1 MSPGVENPIRVLV
14 ADDHTIVREGIV
26 SLLSAESDLTVVAEA
41 LDGHEAVRLAE
52 RMRPT
57 VAVLDVSMPRLN
69 GVTAA
74 AQMRRGHPKL
84 GIVMLTVHADQAYI
98 TQALAAGVRGYVLKQ
113 AVAAELARAIRV
125 VARGGVF
132 LSPEIGNLSAQR
144 LGSAKP
150 IDDPAIDELTVR
162 EMEVLQLIAEGNSNK
177 EIALQLGV
185 SVKTVET
192 HRARLMNKLDIHET
206 AGLVRF
212 AIRKKLVL
220 P

>member
-1 MSPGVENPIRVLV
+1 MATESIAVVV
-14 ADDHTIVREGIV
+14 ADDHAIVREGIV
-26 SLLSAESDLTVVAEA
+26 SLLNAEPDLVVLGEA
-41 LDGHEAVRLAE
+41 ADGHEAVELV
-52 RMRPT
+52 MRVHPH

-74 AQMRRGHPKL
+74 AQIRRALPE
-84 GIVMLTVHADQAYI
+84 VEVVVLTVHADRAYV

-113 AVAAELARAIRV
+113 AVAAELARAIRAV
-125 VARGGVF
+125 HQGHSF
-132 LSPEIGNLSAQR
+132 LSPQIRDIA
-144 LGSAKP
+144 
-150 IDDPAIDELTVR
+150 PARERRSRSSVAESEAAVEDLTLR
-162 EMEVLQLIAEGNSNK
+162 EVEVLQLIAEGYSNK
-177 EIALQLGV
+177 EIAQQLTV

-212 AIRKKLVL
+212 AIRKKIVQ